1 MPPPDPLTEKERDR
15 RLDGGGARAA
25 SARVSWR
32 VCLGGAAVRQRTGRG
47 RVQMVDI
54 TDVDAVATEEPDV
67 DDDESSSVR
76 APARARGSSEFFGRS

>member
-1 MPPPDPLTEKERDR
+1 MTAGWTAAARAPRV
-15 RLDGGGARAA
+15 GARVV
-25 SARVSWR
+25 ARVPW
-32 VCLGGAAVRQRTGRG
+32 AAVRQRTGRG